1 MCLAYPGKIISKQ
14 DDRGVI
20 DFNGIK
26 KDINLVMVDADVGE
40 YVMVHA
46 GFAIEKMTD
55 EDALSAL
62 MVINDSP
69 KDDE

>member
-1 MCLAYPGKIISKQ
+1 MCLAYPGKIVSKQ
-14 DDRGVI
+14 DNRAVI

-26 KDINLVMVDADVGE
+26 KDINLIMVDADVDE

-55 EDALSAL
+55 EDALAAL

-69 KDDE
+69 QDNG

>member
-1 MCLAYPGKIISKQ
+1 MCLAYPGKIVSKQ
-14 DDRGVI
+14 GDRAVI

-26 KDINLVMVDADVGE
+26 KDVNLVMVDADVDE

-55 EDALSAL
+55 EDALTAL
-62 MVINDSP
+62 RVINDSP
-69 KDDE
+69 KDND